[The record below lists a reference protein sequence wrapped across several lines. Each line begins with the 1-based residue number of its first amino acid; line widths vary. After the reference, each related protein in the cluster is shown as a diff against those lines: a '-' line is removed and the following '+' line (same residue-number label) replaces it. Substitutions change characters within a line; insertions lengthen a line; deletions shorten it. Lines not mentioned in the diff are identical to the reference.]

1 MTMRWEDERYVR
13 LYTRNTPSWRRLG
26 WQGRYVLMAL
36 LREVD
41 RAGVLDLG
49 EEDPQEQLETL
60 AGALEMPVEVAAVGL
75 GALRRRGTVEL
86 RGSKLVLPN
95 FLEAQ
100 EVRQS
105 DAARQRAHRERA
117 RDLAR
122 AGLLSPP
129 EGPPALS
136 QNVTDCHTL
145 SHAVTPSLP
154 SRAEPPDPDEPDKP
168 QIPPPQTV
176 DRATARGGD
185 GDSVSPP
192 HKSAPKPVQLT
203 IADRVDPAPAPASAA
218 LGPSAEPEPV
228 AGAPLTLR
236 AFLEAVAATAGGRF
250 QVSHKNRPRELRNG
264 ATEAL
269 TCGLPQH
276 LWDRLRAELQEQ
288 RPTLDE
294 ARALGHLLAT
304 REPRGSRFVFWGQW
318 LVVTPDNLAGRMHE
332 ALTAAAALAPPAPSD
347 LPAVTAEPN
356 TPDYYAQIAARSE
369 ALHGR
374 R

>member
-1 MTMRWEDERYVR
+1 MRWEDERYVR

-75 GALRRRGTVEL
+75 GALRKRGTVEL

-129 EGPPALS
+129 ENAPASPAALS

-154 SRAEPPDPDEPDKP
+154 SRAEPPDLDEPEQP
-168 QIPPPQTV
+168 EIPRPQTV

-192 HKSAPKPVQLT
+192 HKSKDRPQQLT
-203 IADRVDPAPAPASAA
+203 IADRVDPAPQ
-218 LGPSAEPEPV
+218 E
-228 AGAPLTLR
+228 GAPLTLR

-264 ATEAL
+264 AAEAL

-288 RPTLDE
+288 RPTLDQ

-318 LVVTPDNLAGRMHE
+318 LVVTPDNLSGRMHE
-332 ALTAAAALAPPAPSD
+332 ALTAAAALAPPAPAD